1 MATDAE
7 FNYFAAMRNPGN
19 KASLL
24 PGGSPGAFSQ
34 SSSHNNRT
42 HIDRDNEDHELVY
55 YRRAWQNYRRHQK
68 FDQLTTNERNKRK
81 QDKNSKILNSQI
93 ISKTS
98 EMLSI
103 GVNIVT
109 ALKELW
115 DHKHEGQEPVR

>member
-42 HIDRDNEDHELVY
+42 HIDRDNEDYELVY
-55 YRRAWQNYRRHQK
+55 WKNYRRRQK
-68 FDQLTTNERNKRK
+68 FDQLTANERNKRK
-81 QDKNSKILNSQI
+81 QDKNLKNLKFSKI

-103 GVNIVT
+103 GVNIVSV
-109 ALKELW
+109 LKKLW
-115 DHKHEGQEPVR
+115 EHKHEGQEPVR

>member
-42 HIDRDNEDHELVY
+42 HIDRDNEDYELVY
-55 YRRAWQNYRRHQK
+55 WKNYRRRQK
-68 FDQLTTNERNKRK
+68 FDQLTANERNKRK
-81 QDKNSKILNSQI
+81 QDKNLKNLKFSKI

-103 GVNIVT
+103 GVNIVSV
-109 ALKELW
+109 LKKLW
-115 DHKHEGQEPVR
+115 EHKYEGQEPVR

>member
-1 MATDAE
+1 MS
-7 FNYFAAMRNPGN
+7 NPGN

-103 GVNIVT
+103 GVNIVSV
-109 ALKELW
+109 LKKLW
-115 DHKHEGQEPVR
+115 EHKHEGQEPVR

>member
-1 MATDAE
+1 MS
-7 FNYFAAMRNPGN
+7 NPGN

-24 PGGSPGAFSQ
+24 PRGSPGSLSQ

-68 FDQLTTNERNKRK
+68 FDQLTANERNKRK
-81 QDKNSKILNSQI
+81 QDKNLKNLKFSKI

-103 GVNIVT
+103 GVNIVSV
-109 ALKELW
+109 LKKLW
-115 DHKHEGQEPVR
+115 EHKHEGQEPVR